1 MTFDFIDTYV
11 VFGFILLTLF
21 IVLAACIDR
30 YKSDRWSR
38 VLNAEYLAMV
48 ATQNRT
54 FEHKNHERLA
64 EFSWEVEAVHVAR
77 SSRSQKRVLRDRRG
91 QIVATHYEQ
100 IVVADLVELLP
111 VVKTPLLL
119 PPATV

>member
-1 MTFDFIDTYV
+1 MIHDFIDTYV
-11 VFGFILLTLF
+11 VFGFILLTVF
-21 IVLAACIDR
+21 IVVAACIDR
-30 YKSDRWSR
+30 YKSDRLSR
-38 VLNAEYLAMV
+38 VLNAEYLARV
-48 ATQNRT
+48 AKQNRT
-54 FEHKNHERLA
+54 FEYENHERFT

-91 QIVATHYEQ
+91 RIVASHDEE

-119 PPATV
+119 PPAVV